1 MIKIQP
7 LKQQHLNAINEF
19 MQSEDTSGGS
29 FSNKRTGEKVALPHD
44 VYLLS
49 LSDVSDMAHATA
61 GKANTR
67 AVGITG
73 ANNIVSLFDLE
84 DIDDS
89 RSVITSIF
97 NDKKYLNG
105 VTEALQ
111 KAIDVSN
118 NIPEEAELRV
128 LRVNALYFEAVWLHF
143 VDRSKDIYIPVK
155 AFEPIQKLQEYSANQ
170 LYDLLHQQA
179 SKLSSFERDEAIAP

>member
-1 MIKIQP
+1 MIKMQP

-19 MQSEDTSGGS
+19 IQTEDTSGGS
-29 FSNKRTGEKVALPHD
+29 FNKRTGERVALPHD

-49 LSDVSDMAHATA
+49 LSDILDITHATA

-73 ANNIVSLFDLE
+73 TNNIVSLFDLA
-84 DIDDS
+84 DVDDS
-89 RSVITSIF
+89 RSVVTSIF
-97 NDKKYLNG
+97 NDEKYLKG

-111 KAIDVSN
+111 KAIDTST
-118 NIPEEAELRV
+118 NIPEEAELRA
-128 LRVNALYFEAVWLHF
+128 LRINALYFEAVWLHF
-143 VDRSKDIYIPVK
+143 TDSSNDIYIPVK
-155 AFEPIQKLQEYSANQ
+155 AFEPIQKLQKYSANQ

-179 SKLSSFERDEAIAP
+179 TKLSSFERDEAIAP